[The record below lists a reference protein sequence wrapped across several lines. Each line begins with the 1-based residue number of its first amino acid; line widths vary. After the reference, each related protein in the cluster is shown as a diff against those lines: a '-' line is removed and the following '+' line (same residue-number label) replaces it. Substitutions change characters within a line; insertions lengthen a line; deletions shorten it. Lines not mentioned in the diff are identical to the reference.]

1 MFCLNLWPLTA
12 EKDLL
17 GQPQHNT
24 GLDPVKNQISE
35 STGWFWLGRMEW
47 GITPSSILILGDSAN
62 LKVIDCQISLYEFE

>member
-35 STGWFWLGRMEW
+35 STGWFWLGGWNGE
-47 GITPSSILILGDSAN
+47 
-62 LKVIDCQISLYEFE
+62 